1 MLSEVLREREAQ
13 IKYKKKR
20 QDLMKNQDEKYIQQ
34 QQQVNRW
41 SVDLPQLLISYMQD
55 RENGILVDMKAAEER
70 AKEKRVIANFQQVQ

>member
-41 SVDLPQLLISYMQD
+41 SVDLPQLLTAYM
-55 RENGILVDMKAAEER
+55 
-70 AKEKRVIANFQQVQ
+70 